1 KRSVFAVAGVVG
13 IFVFLYPQATT
24 QTSEVRSVWDGV
36 YAARQAVRGE
46 ALFHQNCSICH
57 GDKLKGRPDEDIPAL
72 AGGRFTDDWKKRN
85 VGELF
90 RKIMRTMPQDDPG
103 RMNPQQSAD
112 LVAFLLSF
120 NMFPAGEAEL
130 PPDDQA
136 LSGIRFEGP
145 KREKKSAK

>member
-1 KRSVFAVAGVVG
+1 VAGAVG
-13 IFVFLYPQATT
+13 IFVFLYAQATP
-24 QTSEVRSVWDGV
+24 QTSEVHSVWDGV
-36 YAARQAVRGE
+36 YAAKQAVRGE
-46 ALFHQNCSICH
+46 ALFHQNCSTCH

-103 RMNPQQSAD
+103 RMNAQQSAD

-136 LSGIRFEGP
+136 LSGIRFEGQ
-145 KREKKSAK
+145 KHEKKSAK